1 MVLINIVITLVG
13 MIVAYL
19 IGLRARD
26 GVDRFWALRW
36 KLAATLYRVQFKRMV
51 QVIHY
56 EKLAE
61 KKYYWGEVYSKVASR
76 FGIQAGYLYLKVDK
90 QKEMDSQS

>member
-1 MVLINIVITLVG
+1 MVLINIIIIVVG
-13 MIVAYL
+13 MVVAYL

-36 KLAATLYRVQFKRMV
+36 KLAATLYRVQFKRLV
-51 QVIHY
+51 QVIQY
-56 EKLAE
+56 ENLAE
-61 KKYYWGEVYSKVASR
+61 KKYYWGEVYSNFATR
-76 FGIQAGYLYLKVDK
+76 FGIKAGYLYLKVDK